1 MKRIDDYAVGSRW
14 EGAAL
19 VLRIHAQPGAQTTA
33 FAGMHGDRIKIRL
46 AAPPAEG
53 RANECL
59 REFLAEQFGVPKSR
73 VELVRGATGRA
84 KEVRVSEPTRLPPGF
99 RAERIRK

>member
-1 MKRIDDYAVGSRW
+1 MTTNQIDDYAAASRW
-14 EGAAL
+14 DGTAL

-73 VELVRGATGRA
+73 VELARGTTGRA
-84 KEVRVSEPTRLPPGF
+84 KEVRVTGPTKLPPGF
-99 RAERIRK
+99 PPRR